1 MHSKT
6 AYEKTTRSQL
16 GESAVFP
23 CIRNI
28 VLDILNQQLLVTHQG
43 IGHKLG
49 TEEPSVLLALVP
61 IDNSLRS
68 ADSAVE
74 PVP

>member
-28 VLDILNQQLLVTHQG
+28 VLDIPNQQLLVRGLDTN
-43 IGHKLG
+43 
-49 TEEPSVLLALVP
+49 LALKSHP
-61 IDNSLRS
+61 CSLLSYR
-68 ADSAVE
+68 
-74 PVP
+74 